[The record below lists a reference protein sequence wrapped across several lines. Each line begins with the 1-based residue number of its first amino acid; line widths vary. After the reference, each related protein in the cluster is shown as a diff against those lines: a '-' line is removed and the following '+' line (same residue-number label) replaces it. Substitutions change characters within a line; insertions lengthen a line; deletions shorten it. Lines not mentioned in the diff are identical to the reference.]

1 MSLGLFTVDV
11 HGHLWFDIDCHL
23 SNPTW
28 FFPKH
33 FVFNRDSGLSRI
45 LLLHTAYLLH
55 VHNAA
60 VELLNLGP
68 VNSAQQV
75 AEDIQEVIKALPCGE
90 HAFARVVGQG
100 TNGWEYYELSLD
112 GLSGPHT
119 AQPDQLYG
127 VGVGWENA
135 RSAWEA
141 SSELSPCQRLRAAL
155 QAAAYVQ
162 LEVVVPQTRQPA
174 RIDRCVKP
182 WAYPSELL
190 S

>member
-1 MSLGLFTVDV
+1 MSLGLFTVDT

-60 VELLNLGP
+60 NELLNIRP

-100 TNGWEYYELSLD
+100 LNGWEYFELSLD
-112 GLSGPHT
+112 GLSGPHQAET
-119 AQPDQLYG
+119 DKLYG
-127 VGVGWENA
+127 VGVGWDIALCTWNA
-135 RSAWEA
+135 TNQLA
-141 SSELSPCQRLRAAL
+141 PCERLRAAL
-155 QAAAYVQ
+155 QAAANVRPD
-162 LEVVVPQTRQPA
+162 VVVPHTRQPA
-174 RIDRCVKP
+174 RIDRCMKS